1 MNIDFCN
8 IYDGSAFLSDAYEST
23 NLTDLEK
30 KIADLQYILDNTFK
44 SLDERISAEE
54 KLNNYYYTSIDNLL
68 LLITFVQK
76 TIVELQEKLFIVNA
90 CVEGLEKTPWYRK
103 ITLNQKQ
110 KILNNL
116 QNTAKDVYSL
126 QKQKRM
132 DELDAVITNIKG
144 RKK

>member
-1 MNIDFCN
+1 M
-8 IYDGSAFLSDAYEST
+8 
-23 NLTDLEK
+23 EK

-44 SLDERISAEE
+44 SLDERISTEE

-76 TIVELQEKLFIVNA
+76 TIVELQEKIFIVNA

-110 KILNNL
+110 KILTNL
-116 QNTAKDVYSL
+116 QNTAKDAYSL

-132 DELDAVITNIKG
+132 DELDAVVTNIKG